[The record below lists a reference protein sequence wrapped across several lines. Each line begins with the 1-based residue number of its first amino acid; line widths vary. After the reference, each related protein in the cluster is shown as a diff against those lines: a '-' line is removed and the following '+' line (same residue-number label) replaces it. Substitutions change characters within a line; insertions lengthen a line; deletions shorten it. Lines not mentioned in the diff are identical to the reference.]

1 LQGTTPE
8 DVMTAAVQ
16 QLALDL
22 SVDSPLIGKV
32 KTDRRLM
39 VWNFFSLT
47 RDRVTELPV
56 YDDGQVR
63 IEVTGSKHGIA
74 TIWDKEILIYLASL
88 VQDKINRGEQVSPTL
103 TFTAHDVCRVIG
115 VKVAGT
121 AYDRIEQGLLRLQ
134 STTVRTNIETG
145 GEGADEA
152 FSWILRYKIHYR
164 RGRTGEKVMRAIE
177 VELCPWV
184 YRAILKDRWM
194 LTYNHKYFELPPL
207 EKRLYEI
214 ARAHVGKQAGFKM
227 NLEKLRLRVGTTND
241 LRRFKAE
248 LLKISKRKQPLP
260 DYGLSVIDPRLARM
274 LDAKAAAP
282 LKRAPLKSLLVYF
295 FSTDRLSVIPAP
307 SVAPMV
313 DNDLPEDEEL

>member
-1 LQGTTPE
+1 
-8 DVMTAAVQ
+8 MTAAVQ

-121 AYDRIEQGLLRLQ
+121 AYDRIEQGLL
-134 STTVRTNIETG
+134 
-145 GEGADEA
+145 
-152 FSWILRYKIHYR
+152 
-164 RGRTGEKVMRAIE
+164 
-177 VELCPWV
+177 
-184 YRAILKDRWM
+184 
-194 LTYNHKYFELPPL
+194 
-207 EKRLYEI
+207 
-214 ARAHVGKQAGFKM
+214 
-227 NLEKLRLRVGTTND
+227 
-241 LRRFKAE
+241 
-248 LLKISKRKQPLP
+248 
-260 DYGLSVIDPRLARM
+260 
-274 LDAKAAAP
+274 
-282 LKRAPLKSLLVYF
+282 
-295 FSTDRLSVIPAP
+295 
-307 SVAPMV
+307 
-313 DNDLPEDEEL
+313 